1 MLILSEKDIYPIKY
15 GLFAMNRKLEKLMA
29 AEQLDI
35 DAIINELYNNL
46 QNGTNPYIIWDRF
59 MYECVKVGCTIKE
72 KKNIV
77 LPTLFLKNG
86 RELGSDLIARMNW
99 CKTGFCKDGETCFES
114 RFSFWLGELSCIRGI
129 LKNENSF
136 EHGFEY
142 RFFTKTDYVGT
153 YTKGVCGTSLALDC
167 NFYFISDI
175 SQIKFFM
182 QNFWNYVACVADV
195 VKRAHE
201 YVNSENKKLIKDAAN
216 AYTA

>member
-15 GLFAMNRKLEKLMA
+15 GLFAMNRTLEKLMA

-35 DAIINELYNNL
+35 DSIINELDNDL

-59 MYECVKVGCTIKE
+59 MYECVKVGCTIEE

-86 RELGSDLIARMNW
+86 REHGSDLIARMNW
-99 CKTGFCKDGETCFES
+99 CKTGFCIDGETCFES
-114 RFSFWLGELSCIRGI
+114 RFSFWLGELSCDRSIVRNDNFHEFRFG
-129 LKNENSF
+129 
-136 EHGFEY
+136 Y
-142 RFFTKTDYVGT
+142 RFSTKTDYVGT

-167 NFYFISDI
+167 NYFIPDI

>member
-1 MLILSEKDIYPIKY
+1 MFILFEKDIYPIKH
-15 GLFAMNRKLEKLMA
+15 GMIAMNRTLEKLMA

-35 DAIINELYNNL
+35 DAIINELDNNL

-59 MYECVKVGCTIKE
+59 MYECVKVGCTIEE

-99 CKTGFCKDGETCFES
+99 CKTGFCKDDETCFES
-114 RFSFWLGELSCIRGI
+114 RFSFWLGELSCDRSISDFHEFR
-129 LKNENSF
+129 F
-136 EHGFEY
+136 DYGFT
-142 RFFTKTDYVGT
+142 TKTDYVGT

-167 NFYFISDI
+167 NYFIPDI
-175 SQIKFFM
+175 GQIKFFM
-182 QNFWNYVACVADV
+182 RNFWNYVACVADV

-201 YVNSENKKLIKDAAN
+201 CANRENKKLIKDAAN

>member
-1 MLILSEKDIYPIKY
+1 MFILSENDIYIIKH
-15 GLFAMNRKLEKLMA
+15 GTFAMNRKLEKLMA

-35 DAIINELYNNL
+35 SAIINELDNNL

-59 MYECVKVGCTIKE
+59 MYECVKVGCIITE
-72 KKNIV
+72 NKNIE
-77 LPTLFLKNG
+77 LPTFFLKNG
-86 RELGSDLIARMNW
+86 RELRSDLIAWMNW
-99 CKTGFCKDGETCFES
+99 CKVGSCEDGKPCFDS
-114 RFSFWLGELSCIRGI
+114 RFSFWLGELSIGEF
-129 LKNENSF
+129 LNENSL
-136 EHGFEY
+136 ESGFEY
-142 RFFTKTDYVGT
+142 GFSTKPDTGE

-167 NFYFISDI
+167 NYFISNI

-201 YVNSENKKLIKDAAN
+201 YVNRENKKLIKDAAN

>member
-1 MLILSEKDIYPIKY
+1 MLILSEKDIYSIKY

-35 DAIINELYNNL
+35 DAIINELDNNL
-46 QNGTNPYIIWDRF
+46 QNGTNPYIIWDRL
-59 MYECVKVGCTIKE
+59 MHECVKAGCTITE
-72 KKNIV
+72 KKNIE

-86 RELGSDLIARMNW
+86 RELRSDLIAKMNW
-99 CKTGFCKDGETCFES
+99 CKTGFCEDGKPRFES

-136 EHGFEY
+136 EHGFEHG
-142 RFFTKTDYVGT
+142 FSTKIDYEGV

-167 NFYFISDI
+167 NYFIPDI
-175 SQIKFFM
+175 SQIKFFI
-182 QNFWNYVACVADV
+182 QNFWNYVACVEDV

-201 YVNSENKKLIKDAAN
+201 CVNDENKKLIQEAAN
-216 AYTA
+216 GYET

>member
-15 GLFAMNRKLEKLMA
+15 GLFAMNRTLEKLMA

-35 DAIINELYNNL
+35 DSIINELDNDL

-59 MYECVKVGCTIKE
+59 MHECAKAGCTVKE
-72 KKNIV
+72 KKYME

-86 RELGSDLIARMNW
+86 CELRSDLIAGMDW
-99 CKTGFCKDGETCFES
+99 TYTGFCEDGEPCFES
-114 RFSFWLGELSCIRGI
+114 RFSFWLGELSCDRSIVRNDNFHEFRFG
-129 LKNENSF
+129 
-136 EHGFEY
+136 Y
-142 RFFTKTDYVGT
+142 RFSTKTDYVGT
-153 YTKGVCGTSLALDC
+153 YTKGVCRTSLALDC
-167 NFYFISDI
+167 NYFIPDI

-201 YVNSENKKLIKDAAN
+201 CVNSENKKLIKDAAN

>member
-1 MLILSEKDIYPIKY
+1 MLILSEKDIYSIKY

-35 DAIINELYNNL
+35 SAIINELDNNL

-59 MYECVKVGCTIKE
+59 MHECVKVGCIITE
-72 KKNIV
+72 NKNIK

-86 RELGSDLIARMNW
+86 RELRSDLIAKMNW
-99 CKTGFCKDGETCFES
+99 CKTGFCEDGKPRFES
-114 RFSFWLGELSCIRGI
+114 RFSFWLGELSCVLDIF
-129 LKNENSF
+129 KNENSF
-136 EHGFEY
+136 EHEFEHGFST
-142 RFFTKTDYVGT
+142 RIDHVGT

-167 NFYFISDI
+167 NYFISDI
-175 SQIKFFM
+175 SQIKFFI

-201 YVNSENKKLIKDAAN
+201 CVNRENKKLIHEAAN

>member
-1 MLILSEKDIYPIKY
+1 MFLLSEKDINPIKH
-15 GLFAMNRKLEKLMA
+15 GMIVMNRTLEKLMA

-35 DAIINELYNNL
+35 DAIINELDNNI

-59 MYECVKVGCTIKE
+59 LHECVKVGCPADG
-72 KKNIV
+72 KKNIE
-77 LPTLFLKNG
+77 LPTFFLKNG
-86 RELGSDLIARMNW
+86 RELRTDLIAKMTW
-99 CKTGFCKDGETCFES
+99 AFTGFCEDGRCRFES
-114 RFSFWLGELSCIRGI
+114 RFSFWLGELSIGAF
-129 LKNENSF
+129 LNENSL
-136 EHGFEY
+136 ESGFEY
-142 RFFTKTDYVGT
+142 GFSTKTDNGE

-167 NFYFISDI
+167 NYFISNI

-201 YVNSENKKLIKDAAN
+201 CVNRENKKLIKDAAN